1 MVKDG
6 QVVMAVLGAVR
17 GSILGVATA
26 CAAGTNKISHTVG
39 GKRVVIIRKISLM
52 RSAAFYG
59 AAFHATKP
67 AEAHTAFRDSALV
80 QTKLA
85 GDSSFCPG
93 RFFRKTIRFSG
104 AVVNL
109 FNFRPHFLKMGPD
122 TICAEAYYSGDRWT
136 AFAAMTARAHA
147 NVVVFK
153 ESFSTAVHDL
163 VVKRIIM
170 LTDQRCKISKFK
182 YQISGCQVSGVR
194 FQVSGKK
201 NKKA

>member
-1 MVKDG
+1 M
-6 QVVMAVLGAVR
+6 
-17 GSILGVATA
+17 
-26 CAAGTNKISHTVG
+26 
-39 GKRVVIIRKISLM
+39 
-52 RSAAFYG
+52 
-59 AAFHATKP
+59 
-67 AEAHTAFRDSALV
+67 

-85 GDSSFCPG
+85 GDASFCPG